1 MPPPMQQPFIGNQ
14 GMMPPVLG
22 NNMFQNQPP
31 PFLPNQQNFLQHQQ
45 VFPRFRQAPPP
56 LPPQPN
62 TVPNVFNMNVNRP
75 PPPPPEVVPRP
86 PVGNNG
92 AANTH
97 VDAANRNQLATRTG
111 NWNCKWRQN

>member
-1 MPPPMQQPFIGNQ
+1 MPPPIQQPFIGNP

-31 PFLPNQQNFLQHQQ
+31 PFPPNQQNLLQQHQ

-62 TVPNVFNMNVNRP
+62 SVPNIFNMNINRP
-75 PPPPPEVVPRP
+75 PPPPPEVVPRQ
-86 PVGNNG
+86 PVDNNG
-92 AANTH
+92 AINSNF
-97 VDAANRNQLATRTG
+97 DAENRNQFQRRTG
-111 NWNCKWRQN
+111 NWNGKR